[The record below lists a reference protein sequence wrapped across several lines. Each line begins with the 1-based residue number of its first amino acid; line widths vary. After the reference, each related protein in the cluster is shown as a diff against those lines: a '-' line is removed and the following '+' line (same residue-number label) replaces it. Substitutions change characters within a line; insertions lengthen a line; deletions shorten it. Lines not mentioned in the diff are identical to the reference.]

1 MLGAEGVPQEWLR
14 GTPFDSYFVPSLIL
28 LVAVSGGSF
37 IAAVAVFGRHGLAR
51 PAGWIAGGILLVWIA
66 AQVAIIGYVSWLQP
80 TYFVIALLI
89 IALTTALRPR
99 A

>member
-1 MLGAEGVPQEWLR
+1 
-14 GTPFDSYFVPSLIL
+14 
-28 LVAVSGGSF
+28 
-37 IAAVAVFGRHGLAR
+37 
-51 PAGWIAGGILLVWIA
+51 LLVWIA

-89 IALTTALRPR
+89 IALTTVLRPR